1 MIKGF
6 QGKCAAKAA
15 YLHLK
20 ISRAKELIMSAL
32 INSLEAKRV
41 VPLVQS
47 EDPATALRISEALL
61 EGGLDVLE
69 VVLRTDAA
77 LDCLEAIAKEFPQAH
92 VGAGTVFNAAQSEEV
107 IRRGATFIVSPG
119 LDEGSV
125 KIAQSKDIPILPGV
139 ATPSELMRAYN
150 MGLRTVKLF
159 PASVVGGPK
168 MIKALASVAR
178 DVRFMPTG
186 GVNPAN
192 LHEYFAVPAVL
203 ACGGTWLTPK
213 AEIEAGN
220 FAAITKLAKDAI
232 AIANA

>member
-1 MIKGF
+1 M
-6 QGKCAAKAA
+6 
-15 YLHLK
+15 
-20 ISRAKELIMSAL
+20 RAL

-47 EDPATALRISEALL
+47 EDPATALKISEALL

-92 VGAGTVFNAAQSEEV
+92 VGAGTVTNAAQSEEV
-107 IRRGATFIVSPG
+107 IRRGAGFIVSPG
-119 LDEGSV
+119 LDPASV
-125 KIAQSKDIPILPGV
+125 KVAQDKNIPILPGI
-139 ATPSELMRAYN
+139 ATPSEAQLARN
-150 MGLRTVKLF
+150 LGLRIVKLF

-168 MIKALASVAR
+168 MLKALSAVYR
-178 DVRFMPTG
+178 DMRFMPTG
-186 GVNPAN
+186 GVSAAN
-192 LHEYFAVPAVL
+192 LHEYLAVPAVL
-203 ACGGTWLTPK
+203 ACGGSWLTPK
-213 AEIEAGN
+213 AAIEAGD